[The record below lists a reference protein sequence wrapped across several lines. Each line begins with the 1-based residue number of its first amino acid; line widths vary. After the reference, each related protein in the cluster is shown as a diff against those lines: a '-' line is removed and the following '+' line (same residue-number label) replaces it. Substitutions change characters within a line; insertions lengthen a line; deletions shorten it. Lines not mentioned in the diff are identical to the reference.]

1 MHSTQDLASGSRLKE
16 ALRRIESFPALDPSA
31 MLYERLSKPISAGRT
46 GTMLRGN
53 WLGHALHPL
62 LTDLA
67 LGCWLGAGLLDL
79 FGGKESQRAATTL
92 VGAGLLA
99 AVPTAFSGAAEW
111 PSLMDRSSRRV
122 AVVHATGN
130 LALIICY
137 LTSWLLRR
145 NGKRNAGLAW
155 GMAGGCLGWMTGYLG
170 GHLSF
175 GRGVGHGE
183 RWATESQASSR
194 PDETDPGTG
203 G

>member
-1 MHSTQDLASGSRLKE
+1 MEPLTQDGLGPNSALKE
-16 ALRRIESFPALDPSA
+16 TVRHIESSPALDPA
-31 MLYERLSKPISAGRT
+31 ATLYGRVTKPTSAGRT
-46 GTMLRGN
+46 GTILRGA

-62 LTDLA
+62 LTDLP

-79 FGGKESQRAATTL
+79 FGGKESQAAATRL
-92 VGAGLLA
+92 VGAGLVA
-99 AVPTAFSGAAEW
+99 AVPTALSGAAEW
-111 PSLMDRSSRRV
+111 PNLVDRSSRRV

-130 LALIICY
+130 VALIICY

-145 NGKRNAGLAW
+145 GGKRRAGIAW

-183 RWATESQASSR
+183 RWATESQASSSA
-194 PDETDPGTG
+194 
-203 G
+203 